1 LPADA
6 AQHLLVEGLTAGY
19 GGVPVIEDIS
29 LGVGRGE
36 ITAIIGPNGAGK
48 STALKAIVGVIRAMS
63 GRVRLGGEDVTNLA
77 TERLVSKGIGY
88 VPQMK
93 DVFGPLTV
101 QENLMMGAYLLPNS
115 QVPERLREVFSVF
128 PALEAMRAR
137 LASKLSGGE
146 RKMLA
151 FGRALMLR
159 PSALVLDEPSANL
172 SPELSDML
180 LRSHVRRLASTGVAI
195 LLVEQKARL
204 AMEIADRTY
213 VLVSGRTQ
221 ISGES
226 KTLLA
231 RADFADLMLGRI
243 LTNAGT
249 SDPAPGMRP

>member
-1 LPADA
+1 LPAEA
-6 AQHLLVEGLTAGY
+6 TGASAHLSVEDLTAGY
-19 GGVPVIEDIS
+19 GGVPVIEDVS
-29 LGVGRGE
+29 LSVDRGE

-63 GRVRLGGEDVTNLA
+63 GRVLLGGEDVTNLA
-77 TERLVSKGIGY
+77 TERLVGKGIGY

-101 QENLMMGAYLLPNS
+101 QENLMMGAYLLRNS
-115 QVPERLREVFSVF
+115 EVPERLREVFSIF
-128 PALEAMRAR
+128 PALDAMRTR

-159 PSALVLDEPSANL
+159 PSALVLDEPTANL
-172 SPELSDML
+172 SPELSEVL
-180 LRSHVRRLASTGVAI
+180 LRTHVRRLASTGVAI

-221 ISGES
+221 ISGDSNE
-226 KTLLA
+226 LLA
-231 RADFADLMLGRI
+231 RPDFADLMLGRT
-243 LTNAGT
+243 LTTADKN
-249 SDPAPGMRP
+249 DPQP

>member
-1 LPADA
+1 MPAEA
-6 AQHLLVEGLTAGY
+6 TGASPHLSVEDLTAGY
-19 GGVPVIEDIS
+19 GGVPVIEDVS
-29 LGVGRGE
+29 LSVDRGE

-48 STALKAIVGVIRAMS
+48 STALKAIVGAIRAMS
-63 GRVRLGGEDVTNLA
+63 GRVLLGGEDVTNLA
-77 TERLVSKGIGY
+77 TERLVGKGIGY

-101 QENLMMGAYLLPNS
+101 QENLMMGAYLLRNS
-115 QVPERLREVFSVF
+115 EVPERLREVFSIF
-128 PALEAMRAR
+128 PALDAMRAR

-159 PSALVLDEPSANL
+159 PSALVLDEPTANL
-172 SPELSDML
+172 SPELSEVL
-180 LRSHVRRLASTGVAI
+180 LRTHVRRLASTGVAI

-221 ISGES
+221 ISGGSRE
-226 KTLLA
+226 LLA
-231 RADFADLMLGRI
+231 RPDFADLMLGRT
-243 LTNAGT
+243 LTTADKN
-249 SDPAPGMRP
+249 DPKP